1 MTDDERTAAF
11 LREYADLLERY
22 RIDVVITFNGYPTLD
37 QKVGIL
43 REMADSHDKSRK
55 D

>member
-22 RIDVVITFNGYPTLD
+22 RIDVVITFSGYPTLD
-37 QKVGIL
+37 QKVSIL
-43 REMADSHDKSRK
+43 REMAGNHDKSRR